1 MRKLKAYTQIARPHQ
16 YLKNGFIWL
25 PLFFGYKMQNLQANL
40 QTLYAFIA
48 FCLAASSVYIFN
60 DFKDVTEDRQ
70 HPVKKHRPLASGALK
85 RKEALRFMFLLLFL
99 AITFSFFCLPGDFLI
114 VLGVYLLLNFA
125 YTAFLKH
132 QTIIDIFCIAIG
144 FVLRILGGGTAANI
158 SISHW
163 IVIMTFLVA
172 LFIALAKRRD
182 DLLLAANGFNT
193 RKTIDGY
200 SLEFISTSMAIM
212 ASVIVVSYILFT
224 VSPEK
229 IAEYRTDKLYL
240 TSFWVILG
248 LLRYL
253 QITFV
258 KQQSGAPTA
267 IFLKDIFLKVVVFL
281 WLLNFY
287 ILIYIF
293 RSY

>member
-1 MRKLKAYTQIARPHQ
+1 MLNIKAYIQIARPRQ

-25 PLFFGYKMQNLQANL
+25 PLFFGFKLLNFPAILH
-40 QTLYAFIA
+40 TLYAFIA
-48 FCLAASSVYIFN
+48 FCLAASGVYIFN
-60 DFKDVTEDRQ
+60 DFKDLVEDRQ
-70 HPVKKHRPLASGALK
+70 HPIKKHRPLTSGTLK
-85 RKEALRFMFLLLFL
+85 QKEALRFMFLLLCL
-99 AITFSFFCLPGDFLI
+99 AIAFSFFCLPANFLI
-114 VLGVYLLLNFA
+114 VLGAYLLLNFA

-144 FVLRILGGGTAANI
+144 FVLRILGGGTAAYI

-163 IVIMTFLVA
+163 LVIMTFLVA

-182 DLLLAANGFNT
+182 DLILAANGFNT

-200 SLEFISTSMAIM
+200 SLEFISISMSIT
-212 ASVIVVSYILFT
+212 ASVISVAYILFT

-258 KQQSGAPTA
+258 EQQSGDP
-267 IFLKDIFLKVVVFL
+267 ISIILKDNFLKAVIFL
-281 WLLNFY
+281 WLLNFFVF
-287 ILIYIF
+287 IYIF
-293 RSY
+293 

>member
-1 MRKLKAYTQIARPHQ
+1 MPKLKAYIQIARPPQ

-25 PLFFGYKMQNLQANL
+25 PLFFGYELYNLQAIL

-48 FCLAASSVYIFN
+48 FCLAASGVYIFN

-70 HPVKKHRPLASGALK
+70 HPVKKHRPLANGTLK
-85 RKEALRFMFLLLFL
+85 PKEALSFMFLLFFL
-99 AITFSFFCLPGDFLI
+99 AIAFSFFCLPGNFLI
-114 VLGVYLLLNFA
+114 VLGAYLLLNFA
-125 YTAFLKH
+125 YTVFLKH

-144 FVLRILGGGTAANI
+144 FVLRIFGGGTAANI
-158 SISHW
+158 FISHW
-163 IVIMTFLVA
+163 IVIMTFLMA

-193 RKTIDGY
+193 RKSIDGY
-200 SLEFISTSMAIM
+200 SLEFISTSTAIM
-212 ASVIVVSYILFT
+212 ASVIVVAYIIFT

-229 IAEYRTDKLYL
+229 IAEYRTDKFYL

-248 LLRYL
+248 FLRYL

-258 KQQSGAPTA
+258 AQQSGAPIS
-267 IFLKDIFLKVVVFL
+267 IFLKDNFLKAVVFL
-281 WLLNFY
+281 WLLNCY
-287 ILIYIF
+287 VLIYI
-293 RSY
+293 

>member
-1 MRKLKAYTQIARPHQ
+1 MHKIKAYIQIARPRQ
-16 YLKNGFIWL
+16 YFKNGFIWL
-25 PLFFGYKMQNLQANL
+25 PLFFGYKLQNFQAIL
-40 QTLYAFIA
+40 HTLYAFIA
-48 FCLAASSVYIFN
+48 FCLAASCVYIFN

-70 HPVKKHRPLASGALK
+70 HPVKKYRPLASGTLK
-85 RKEALRFMFLLLFL
+85 QKEALGFMFLLLFL
-99 AITFSFFCLPGDFLI
+99 AIVFSFFCLPLNFLT
-114 VLGVYLLLNFA
+114 VLGAYLLLNIA

-132 QTIIDIFCIAIG
+132 QSIIDIFCVAIG
-144 FVLRILGGGTAANI
+144 FVLRIFGGGTAASI

-163 IVIMTFLVA
+163 IVIMTFLIA

-182 DLLLAANGFNT
+182 DFLLAASGFNT
-193 RKTIDGY
+193 RKIIDGY
-200 SLEFISTSMAIM
+200 SLEFISISMSIT
-212 ASVIVVSYILFT
+212 ASVISVAYILFT

-258 KQQSGAPTA
+258 QQQSGDPTS
-267 IFLKDIFLKVVVFL
+267 IILNDNFLKAAIFL
-281 WLLNFY
+281 WLLNFFVF
-287 ILIYIF
+287 IYIF
-293 RSY
+293 